1 MQQIADRLEEIC
13 QKYIPAFKRKADAAE
28 KTIWEFRKKHAV
40 AFFIILTLLGSAITF
55 ARRIDAVSYPQFW
68 AEDGVFW
75 YSEAYNTEHWY
86 SPLLEPKQKY
96 YQSVSRLGAMVAMP
110 FDIGY
115 TPLIFNTLAVL
126 ITVLTGVY
134 LLSSRFDTL
143 IPKLSHRV
151 ILFLVYLCIPGVA
164 EVHANLTNAQWHL
177 ALLMILV
184 IVASPPKK
192 VSEFIFD
199 AIVLIIAGL
208 SGPFVFFGVIT
219 FFLYLVFKRSKE
231 KLALFGIL
239 LLTFLI
245 QIHSYLFIVVPG
257 AERSSA
263 PLGANSI
270 LFLEILSRNV
280 FLNGIVGTDIS
291 RSISKLPLY
300 EAGVLP
306 VIIGV
311 SGLLLLSYFLYHA
324 SLEGR
329 LFVGFAFMILLAG
342 MLSPQV
348 SLTKAQWPIMANGS
362 GGRYYFLPIL
372 GWMFTLLF
380 LTLKAPSRYVQR
392 FCFVLSF
399 IFIIYAVPTNFI
411 LKPLKN
417 FHFKEQVAEFH
428 NLSSGESYT
437 FQFPPSWK
445 VTLVKK

>member
-1 MQQIADRLEEIC
+1 MQKIADRLKGLY
-13 QKYIPAFKRKADAAE
+13 QKYTPAFKKKSDTAE
-28 KTIWEFRKKHAV
+28 KTLWEFRKKHAV
-40 AFFIILTLLGSAITF
+40 AFFIILTLLGSVITF

-75 YSEAYNTEHWY
+75 YNEAYNAEHWY

-115 TPLIFNTLAVL
+115 APIIFNTLAVL

-134 LLSSRFDTL
+134 LLSSRFDML

-151 ILFLVYLCIPGVA
+151 ILFLAYLCIPGVA

-177 ALLMILV
+177 ALFMILV
-184 IVASPPKK
+184 IVATPPKK
-192 VSEFIFD
+192 VSQFTFD

-219 FFLYLVFKRSKE
+219 FFLHLLFKRSKE

-239 LLTFLI
+239 LLTFLV
-245 QIHSYLFIVVPG
+245 QVHSYLFIVVPG

-263 PLGANSI
+263 PLGANGI

-280 FLNGIVGTDIS
+280 FLKGILGVDLA
-291 RSISKLPLY
+291 RSISKFSLY

-306 VIIGV
+306 VIIGIT
-311 SGLLLLSYFLYHA
+311 GLLLLGYFLYHA
-324 SLEGR
+324 PLEGR

-348 SLTKAQWPIMANGS
+348 HLTKAQWPIMANGS

-380 LTLKAPSRYVQR
+380 LAFKAPSRYIQR
-392 FCFVLSF
+392 LCLMLSF

-411 LKPLKN
+411 LRPLKN

-437 FQFPPSWK
+437 FKFPPSWK